1 MTQHAVR
8 LFTLPELLGFLAMKI
23 NAKFAAADRYCH
35 SVLLYY
41 QHKFT
46 SWWQL
51 WNGLSTHFHS
61 LDDRQFLLETENVFN
76 SSRHQH
82 PDCCL

>member
-1 MTQHAVR
+1 MRFVCSSLTLLHSIDKMTQHAVR

-46 SWWQL
+46 SW
-51 WNGLSTHFHS
+51 
-61 LDDRQFLLETENVFN
+61 
-76 SSRHQH
+76 
-82 PDCCL
+82 